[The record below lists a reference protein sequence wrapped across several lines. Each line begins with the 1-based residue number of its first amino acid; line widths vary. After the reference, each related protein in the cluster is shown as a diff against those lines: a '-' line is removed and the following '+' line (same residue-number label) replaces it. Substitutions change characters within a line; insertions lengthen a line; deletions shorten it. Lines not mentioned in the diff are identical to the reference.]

1 MALPYQPGD
10 AVPADHMFYVLLPSA
25 TVRPGVIAAM
35 RADGIHPTFHYVPL
49 HSAPAAAHLA
59 DRFQPCPVTDDVSSR
74 LLRLPF
80 YNDLSDA
87 DVDRVVTS
95 FLGAVESTL
104 AGARP

>member
-1 MALPYQPGD
+1 
-10 AVPADHMFYVLLPSA
+10 MFYVLLPSA